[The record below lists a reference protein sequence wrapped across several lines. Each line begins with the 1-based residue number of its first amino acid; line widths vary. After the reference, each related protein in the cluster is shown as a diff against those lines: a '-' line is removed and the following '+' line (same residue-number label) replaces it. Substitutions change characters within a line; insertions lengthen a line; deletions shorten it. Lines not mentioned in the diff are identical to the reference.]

1 MHDRSTEFCAH
12 LQGML
17 NSAQIFPD
25 LAAEIENH
33 LIPATFE
40 KGAVIFLRGSSADL
54 LFWLL
59 KGFVKL
65 YLPRKG
71 GNRILV
77 DLARPGDSLTF
88 ATNEGSKG
96 HRQILEAQALTK
108 CSVGLLS
115 REHLVQLLSR
125 LDHQKA
131 IRLLEQFNAAWSRM
145 FERHLVFLGS
155 SFRVRLGMVLDRL
168 GTRFGIEDRRGTLL
182 VPELS
187 QEDLAEMIGSSLPVV
202 SQLIGEM
209 TSEGVLAR
217 AENRRFIL
225 CKAQHS
231 AAIEPAVASN
241 GNSKKDFRH
250 AGARRRAQA

>member
-12 LQGML
+12 LQEML
-17 NSAQIFPD
+17 KSHQIFPD
-25 LAAEIENH
+25 LAAEIENR
-33 LIPATFE
+33 LVPATFE
-40 KGAVIFLRGSSADL
+40 KGAIIFPQGSSADL

-65 YLPRKG
+65 YLPCRG
-71 GNRILV
+71 GKRIIV
-77 DLARPGDSLTF
+77 DLARPGELLTF
-88 ATNEGSKG
+88 ATEEGSKG

-115 REHLVQLLSR
+115 REHLMQLLSK
-125 LDHQKA
+125 LDHQQP
-131 IRLLEQFNAAWSRM
+131 IRLLEQLNTAWSRM

-168 GTRFGIEDRRGTLL
+168 GTRFGIEDQRGTLL
-182 VPELS
+182 VPELT
-187 QEDLAEMIGSSLPVV
+187 QEDLAEMIGSSRPMV

-217 AENRRFIL
+217 GKNGRFIL
-225 CKAQHS
+225 CRAQHS
-231 AAIEPAVASN
+231 AAIEPAVGSVIR
-241 GNSKKDFRH
+241 KKDYRH
-250 AGARRRAQA
+250 AGARRRA